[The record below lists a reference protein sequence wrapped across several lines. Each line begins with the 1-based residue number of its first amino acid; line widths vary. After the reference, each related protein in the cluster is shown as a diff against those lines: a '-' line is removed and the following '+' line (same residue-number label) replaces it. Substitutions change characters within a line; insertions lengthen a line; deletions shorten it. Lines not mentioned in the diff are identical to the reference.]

1 MEGQALRSAVKKVLE
16 KEPGRELKF
25 RYFKNENTQ
34 LYEEFK
40 KELEAYE
47 GDPDKWE
54 KLCREAI
61 IFEDLGAKKM
71 YEELYHLSTRYA
83 DPGFA
88 FKFES
93 KSGMFTLPDRT
104 MILVKL
110 KILYRKLLYKIIPE
124 IESSISFQSETS
136 KFNTEMPL
144 GTINW
149 HATMLQCLQQGS
161 KFPTKF
167 AWSVSK
173 TRFDTPENILA
184 CYCLLKLEYD
194 ANKIYHLG
202 IEGNRIAPTEIQILF
217 DIKRNVN
224 RIRYHSNLNTV
235 IEQSKKL
242 LHMHINSQ
250 KIKSLESKTR
260 QSIREGHVSQMAY
273 QELLE
278 WLEKYRGYN
287 FPIGS
292 EYLGDFPI
300 TTYTGIDFLYQ
311 YWVLFKMIDYF
322 VQHQIRIIDKKKNA
336 THGLE
341 YIRMDY
347 RGAVFT
353 IHHEKTYD
361 GWADVASKPD
371 FVITD
376 KNSRPLI
383 VMDPKNYLN
392 SELGQAIHKILGYL
406 NNLQELGI
414 RVGVIFCSKEWQGKD
429 ISEKTVMR
437 NGVEFKIVVIK
448 LNPNETTA
456 SEYQEAFEKVFSIIR
471 EQLDQTYQATT

>member
-1 MEGQALRSAVKKVLE
+1 
-16 KEPGRELKF
+16 
-25 RYFKNENTQ
+25 
-34 LYEEFK
+34 
-40 KELEAYE
+40 
-47 GDPDKWE
+47 
-54 KLCREAI
+54 
-61 IFEDLGAKKM
+61 M

-110 KILYRKLLYKIIPE
+110 QELYRELLYKIIPE

-161 KFPTKF
+161 EFPTKF

-224 RIRYHSNLNTV
+224 RVRYHSNLNAV

-242 LHMHINSQ
+242 LHMNINSQ
-250 KIKSLESKTR
+250 KIKSLESKTW
-260 QSIREGHVSQMAY
+260 QSIREGHMSQMAY
-273 QELLE
+273 QELLQ
-278 WLEKYRGYN
+278 WLAEYRACN

-300 TTYTGIDFLYQ
+300 TNTQSIDLLYQ

-322 VQHQIRIIDKKKNA
+322 DQHQIRIIDKKKDT

-347 RGAVFT
+347 RGTVFT
-353 IHHEKTYD
+353 VRHEETYS
-361 GWADVASKPD
+361 GWVDVISNPD

-376 KNSRPLI
+376 KNGKPLI

-392 SELGQAIHKILGYL
+392 SDLGSAVHKILGYL

-414 RVGVIFCSKEWQGKD
+414 RVGVIFCSKEWQGRD

-437 NGVEFKIVVIK
+437 NGVEFKIVIIK

-456 SEYQEAFEKVFSIIR
+456 SGYQEAFEKVFSIIR
-471 EQLDQTYQATT
+471 EQLIIRDH